1 MESKKMVVLHCI
13 TINDSRIFESKIPV
27 SLIHSIFNSCHNCSH
42 HLYKPLAM
50 ALQQVIVRAIVL
62 WLAFVGVM
70 ALTHPRMLECRR
82 RDPVSAL
89 FGGAK
94 ARTRKTTAKHPRDD
108 TRASWNDLRGTT
120 YPAALSRH
128 GGRRGGADTETF
140 LLLSPLDVGAESVAE
155 TAAAAVSSAWRQY
168 VPLVV
173 SGAVIV
179 DILCGSPLAN
189 SVLGRVRPPQSS
201 DTDAN
206 GSRNSNSNQ
215 NNRRSSAER
224 IDSNKVAQEALQRAQ
239 YSLELRQFLQD
250 RQSDADVYR
259 DKQRQLEALEAELE
273 RNQARLQDQMDQGK
287 K

>member
-1 MESKKMVVLHCI
+1 
-13 TINDSRIFESKIPV
+13 
-27 SLIHSIFNSCHNCSH
+27 
-42 HLYKPLAM
+42 M

-82 RDPVSAL
+82 RNPVSAL
-89 FGGAK
+89 LGEAK
-94 ARTRKTTAKHPRDD
+94 AKTRKMTAKHPRDG

-155 TAAAAVSSAWRQY
+155 TAAAVSSWRQY

-179 DILCGSPLAN
+179 DILLGSPLAN

-206 GSRNSNSNQ
+206 ESRNSNSNQ
-215 NNRRSSAER
+215 NNRRSSTER

-239 YSLELRQFLQD
+239 YTLELRQFLQD

-259 DKQRQLEALEAELE
+259 DKQRQLEALEAELQ